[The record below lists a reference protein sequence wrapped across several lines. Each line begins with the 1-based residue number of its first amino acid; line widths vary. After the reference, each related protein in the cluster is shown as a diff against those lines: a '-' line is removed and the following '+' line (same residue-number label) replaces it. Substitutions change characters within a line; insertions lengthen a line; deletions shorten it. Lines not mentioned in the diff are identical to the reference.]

1 MGDSP
6 DLVYFILMVCIA
18 VAGLAFVAAIYFT
31 NKSKKDA
38 RRDIKLGLDEIYRV
52 GQNMSERID
61 SLDAKYIDSIGTLSQ
76 AANQN
81 FSLAKQFLSLM
92 ERRVERVNELV
103 ATKKIED
110 LFKAHK
116 LITSPLENAGDH
128 LSSLVFSTTVLQL
141 NPGDFELALKTMIDS
156 VEKELKEGQ
165 TAKSYSNSGYASQRK
180 RKFTIRGFV
189 ASITGEEEKS

>member
-6 DLVYFILMVCIA
+6 DLVYLIIIVCIG
-18 VAGLAFVAAIYFT
+18 VAGLAFVAAIYYT
-31 NKSKKDA
+31 RKSKKDA
-38 RRDIKLGLDEIYRV
+38 RKDIKIGLEEIFRV
-52 GQNMSERID
+52 GDQYNKRINT
-61 SLDAKYIDSIGTLSQ
+61 LDNKYIDSIGTLSQ

-92 ERRVERVNELV
+92 DRRVEKVEELIN
-103 ATKKIED
+103 TKRIED

-116 LITSPLENAGDH
+116 IITSPLENAGDH

-156 VEKELKEGQ
+156 VERELVEGK
-165 TAKSYSNSGYASQRK
+165 TAKSYSTDGYTNQRR

-189 ASITGEEEKS
+189 ESITGNGD